1 MELGV
6 IITIVGSIIAV
17 IILIIQLFVEKRKG
31 TFDSNKMSIKL
42 GKRDEKNLK
51 DSTWA
56 IAIGVKKP
64 ETEKTIIELP
74 IVIENTSN
82 IVRKD
87 VLVNLIL
94 PTKYVVDFNDD
105 EFFKILEVLEKR
117 PENDLVKRWISNV
130 QNSMAEISYRIDYIS
145 PKSPITIVE
154 PITFESKEIIDSSNF
169 DNNSIEKI
177 NGFKAHLKLF
187 NKKSKPIYKE
197 TNILVFLSKSKE
209 ETLKFSSNYFSYL
222 LSTVIKNR
230 YYNLKPGIYY
240 IPFFIKWYEK
250 IKFRKYK
257 FHILHITPKIFKL
270 KNYLFSMSESHKVD
284 AATDD
289 MTYLLRHSSPK
300 LSEIFNFK
308 RILNK

>member
-154 PITFESKEIIDSSNF
+154 PITFESKEIVS
-169 DNNSIEKI
+169 
-177 NGFKAHLKLF
+177 
-187 NKKSKPIYKE
+187 
-197 TNILVFLSKSKE
+197 TCFLS
-209 ETLKFSSNYFSYL
+209 
-222 LSTVIKNR
+222 
-230 YYNLKPGIYY
+230 
-240 IPFFIKWYEK
+240 
-250 IKFRKYK
+250 
-257 FHILHITPKIFKL
+257 
-270 KNYLFSMSESHKVD
+270 
-284 AATDD
+284 
-289 MTYLLRHSSPK
+289 
-300 LSEIFNFK
+300 
-308 RILNK
+308 